1 MKELFDLGFANPKL
15 TVNLKN
21 RGFTVDDFT
30 TCFNYFNSC
39 ENTINIEF
47 ESAAG
52 GNKLVIGIAFDHC
65 KQHCQYIAIY
75 VLQYADIGNAARA
88 K

>member
-21 RGFTVDDFT
+21 QGFTVDDFT
-30 TCFNYFNSC
+30 TCLNYFNSGD
-39 ENTINIEF
+39 NYINIEF
-47 ESAAG
+47 ESAG
-52 GNKLVIGIAFDHC
+52 GNKLVIGISFYHC
-65 KQHCQYIAIY
+65 TQHCQYIAIY
-75 VLQYADIGNAARA
+75 ILHDADIGNASRA